1 MRFREQRV
9 AIAADIEA
17 MFHQVLVIEEDQPAL
32 TFLWRELDIN
42 CAPDVYQMRVLIFG
56 AASSPSTAN
65 YVFRRTAEDNRED
78 PAFSQETINAVSKNF
93 YMDDFL
99 KSVNDV
105 ATASMLQQEMTSL
118 LARGG
123 FRLTKWSSS
132 SREVLSRIPSHELA
146 CPTLNLDLDNLP
158 MERTLGMKWN
168 TESDSLCFSVRL
180 GQPVLT
186 KRGVLS
192 RVSSV
197 FDPLGV
203 LSPYLFLAKSLI
215 QTLWRKRKH
224 WDESLEPE
232 DLVVWEKWSA
242 DLSFLQEFQLPRWT
256 SIDKPSDA
264 LVQLHLFGDA
274 SEKGFGAVCY
284 IRYTFPDGRIHVS
297 FVIAKNRVA
306 PLKQLSIPRL
316 ELQAALLA
324 VRLADT
330 VKRELDLHISD
341 TIFWSDSKTVLR
353 YISNESRRFHTFV
366 ANRVSEIQDSSESS
380 QWRYVPTDLNP
391 ADDCTRGLHASEITR
406 NCRWITGPSFLR
418 QTEDKWPK
426 EIEPK
431 SPLLE
436 DDIEVK
442 KTVWTGLLEDNGNS
456 LPVPAKFSS
465 WIRYRRVVA
474 WILRFVQNTRL
485 HRNERI
491 LTPLKVREICQ
502 AEEVLIKRAQSES
515 FPKDIEYLK
524 SKKGLPS
531 RSRLLPLRP
540 FLGAD

>member
-123 FRLTKWSSS
+123 FRLTKWNSS
-132 SREVLSRIPSHELA
+132 SREVLSRIPSHDLA
-146 CPTLNLDLDNLP
+146 CPTLYLDLDNLP

-224 WDESLEPE
+224 WDEPLEPE
-232 DLVVWEKWSA
+232 DLVG
-242 DLSFLQEFQLPRWT
+242 Q
-256 SIDKPSDA
+256 
-264 LVQLHLFGDA
+264 
-274 SEKGFGAVCY
+274 
-284 IRYTFPDGRIHVS
+284 
-297 FVIAKNRVA
+297 
-306 PLKQLSIPRL
+306 
-316 ELQAALLA
+316 
-324 VRLADT
+324 
-330 VKRELDLHISD
+330 
-341 TIFWSDSKTVLR
+341 
-353 YISNESRRFHTFV
+353 
-366 ANRVSEIQDSSESS
+366 
-380 QWRYVPTDLNP
+380 
-391 ADDCTRGLHASEITR
+391 
-406 NCRWITGPSFLR
+406 
-418 QTEDKWPK
+418 
-426 EIEPK
+426 
-431 SPLLE
+431 
-436 DDIEVK
+436 
-442 KTVWTGLLEDNGNS
+442 
-456 LPVPAKFSS
+456 
-465 WIRYRRVVA
+465 
-474 WILRFVQNTRL
+474 
-485 HRNERI
+485 
-491 LTPLKVREICQ
+491 
-502 AEEVLIKRAQSES
+502 RA
-515 FPKDIEYLK
+515 
-524 SKKGLPS
+524 
-531 RSRLLPLRP
+531 
-540 FLGAD
+540 